1 MTNFD
6 VKKMGC
12 GQGGIMNSNFSRGR
26 SLEKNIFIHSQS
38 FPLQIAYNMPLNGLT
53 EWMPP
58 SPSDSPR

>member
-26 SLEKNIFIHSQS
+26 SLEKNIYILKVSLS
-38 FPLQIAYNMPLNGLT
+38 KLLTICLLNGFT